1 MKTLVQ
7 GKRQFERSEIVDLA
21 SKVQAKKI
29 GAKEAAEVKQ
39 KSDQAKWKEGMDK
52 DRQLVRK
59 ERRDEEMRKKRIMT
73 EKQNQSVLKR
83 GKL

>member
-1 MKTLVQ
+1 
-7 GKRQFERSEIVDLA
+7 
-21 SKVQAKKI
+21 
-29 GAKEAAEVKQ
+29 
-39 KSDQAKWKEGMDK
+39 MDK
-52 DRQLVRK
+52 ERQLVRK